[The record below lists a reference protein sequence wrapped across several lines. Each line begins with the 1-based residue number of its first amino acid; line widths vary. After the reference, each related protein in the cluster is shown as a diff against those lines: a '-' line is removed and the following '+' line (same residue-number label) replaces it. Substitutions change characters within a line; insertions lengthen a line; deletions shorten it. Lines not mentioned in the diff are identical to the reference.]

1 MITDSNL
8 PCRSP
13 EHFKFCHRKIKKAIQ
28 QAWNLQAGGKLS
40 YSYWMSK
47 QKVIAVGDGFPKKS
61 VISPSRQTTTEY
73 VATNCWCDVCQ
84 KHTTIRSIIPIGNV
98 VSWLRQ
104 KIPSDVAVNFVD
116 FLPFLTALLLFVEK
130 SDEMI

>member
-1 MITDSNL
+1 MIIDSNL
-8 PCRSP
+8 PSCISP
-13 EHFKFCHRKIKKAIQ
+13 EHFKFCHREIKGNPASWESAGWRQAFIFLLDVETKSDRGWRWFPSKISHFP
-28 QAWNLQAGGKLS
+28 LQT
-40 YSYWMSK
+40 
-47 QKVIAVGDGFPKKS
+47 
-61 VISPSRQTTTEY
+61 TTTEY

-116 FLPFLTALLLFVEK
+116 FLPFLTALLLFVK
-130 SDEMI
+130 KIG